1 MSLHLSALWSAIILR
16 WGHIREVSAS
26 AGNSVTQSQG
36 MNEGGSPVV
45 DASEQKIDRL
55 KDKVEQME
63 WAVKLNIN
71 QLRDLAGKLE

>member
-1 MSLHLSALWSAIILR
+1 
-16 WGHIREVSAS
+16 
-26 AGNSVTQSQG
+26 

-55 KDKVEQME
+55 KDIVEQME

-71 QLRDLAGKLE
+71 QLTDLAGKLE